1 VTHQEFLDQ
10 VDAYALGAL
19 EPEEAR
25 ALEAHLDREGPHP
38 LCEAALA
45 RARETI
51 ATLATDLKPVTPPPR
66 VWDAVARAISQPSEP
81 ASREPVKAPSGDAPK
96 PPAREPARQSP
107 ARRAPTWA
115 YAMAVAAVLAL
126 ALSGVGIREARRSV
140 AQSAN
145 RAAQCAKELAELRID
160 ALRKEDAIQLL
171 LEPGTQI
178 VSLKPSP
185 GTTGPVAQGSGVVLF
200 NARGRALFLGKSF
213 SEQAAR
219 DYELWVIRDG
229 KTIAAG
235 LLPPAP
241 DGRVFAE
248 VRSELLTAGRP
259 AAFAVSVEQKGGVT
273 DSPKG
278 PVILTG
284 AVAPP

>member
-1 VTHQEFLDQ
+1 VKHEEFLEQ

-19 EPEEAR
+19 EPAEAR
-25 ALEAHLDREGPHP
+25 ALEAHLTSEGPHP

-51 ATLATDLKPVTPPPR
+51 ATLAADLKPVAPPPR
-66 VWDAVARAISQPSEP
+66 VWEAVARAISQPAP
-81 ASREPVKAPSGDAPK
+81 RETQK
-96 PPAREPARQSP
+96 PPAREPVTQLP
-107 ARRAPTWA
+107 PRRAPTWA
-115 YAMAVAAVLAL
+115 YGMAAAAVLAL
-126 ALSGVGIREARRSV
+126 VVSGVGVRESRRS
-140 AQSAN
+140 
-145 RAAQCAKELAELRID
+145 AAQASASAGECARELAELRID

-185 GTTGPVAQGSGVVLF
+185 GTTGPLAQGSGVVLF
-200 NARGRALFLGKSF
+200 NARGRALLLGKSF
-213 SEQAAR
+213 AAQAAR
-219 DYELWVIRDG
+219 DYELWLIRDG

-235 LLPPAP
+235 LLPPGP

-248 VRSELLTAGRP
+248 VRPELLTGGRP
-259 AAFAVSVEQKGGVT
+259 AAFAVSVEQKGGVP

>member
-1 VTHQEFLDQ
+1 MTHQEFLDQ

-19 EPEEAR
+19 EPEEAG
-25 ALEAHLDREGPHP
+25 ALQAHLDREGPHP

-81 ASREPVKAPSGDAPK
+81 ASREPVKPPSGDAPK
-96 PPAREPARQSP
+96 PPAREPARQS
-107 ARRAPTWA
+107 RRAPTWA
-115 YAMAVAAVLAL
+115 YAMAVAAVLVL
-126 ALSGVGIREARRSV
+126 ALSGIGVREARRSV
-140 AQSAN
+140 LQATN
-145 RAAQCAKELAELRID
+145 RTAQCAKELAELRID

-235 LLPPAP
+235 LLPPAS

>member
-1 VTHQEFLDQ
+1 VKHEEFLEQ

-19 EPEEAR
+19 EPAEAR
-25 ALEAHLDREGPHP
+25 ALEAHLTSEGPHP

-51 ATLATDLKPVTPPPR
+51 ATLAADLKPVAPPPR
-66 VWDAVARAISQPSEP
+66 VWDAVARAISQPAP
-81 ASREPVKAPSGDAPK
+81 RETPK
-96 PPAREPARQSP
+96 PPAREPVKQLP
-107 ARRAPTWA
+107 PRRAPAWA
-115 YAMAVAAVLAL
+115 YGMAAAAVLAL
-126 ALSGVGIREARRSV
+126 VVSGVGVRESRRSA
-140 AQSAN
+140 AQASAS
-145 RAAQCAKELAELRID
+145 AAQCARELAELRID

-185 GTTGPVAQGSGVVLF
+185 GTGGPLAQGSGVVLF

-213 SEQAAR
+213 AAQAAR

-235 LLPPAP
+235 LLPPGP

-248 VRSELLTAGRP
+248 VRPELLTSGRP
-259 AAFAVSVEQKGGVT
+259 AAFAVSVEQKGGVP

-284 AVAPP
+284 AVAAP

>member
-1 VTHQEFLDQ
+1 MTHQEFLDQ

-19 EPEEAR
+19 EPGEAR
-25 ALEAHLDREGPHP
+25 ALEAHLDRDGPHP

-45 RARETI
+45 RARETV
-51 ATLATDLKPVTPPPR
+51 ATLAADLKPVAPPPR
-66 VWDAVARAISQPSEP
+66 VWDAVAREISQPSSPAPREP
-81 ASREPVKAPSGDAPK
+81 AK
-96 PPAREPARQSP
+96 PPAPEPMKHRPPRRIP
-107 ARRAPTWA
+107 AWA
-115 YAMAVAAVLAL
+115 YGMAAAAVVAVL
-126 ALSGVGIREARRSV
+126 LSGIGIREARRSV
-140 AQSAN
+140 AQATN
-145 RAAQCAKELAELRID
+145 RTAACAKELAEMRID
-160 ALRKEDAIQLL
+160 ALRREDAIQLL

-213 SEQAAR
+213 SEQAAH

-229 KTIAAG
+229 KTIAAA
-235 LLPPAP
+235 LLGPGP

-248 VRSELLTAGRP
+248 VRPEILTSGRP
-259 AAFAVSVEQKGGVT
+259 AAFAISVEQKGGVT